1 MLRKILIVLLI
12 MLSIV
17 LCGRI
22 KTYASSECYYGYVYS
37 ENDVDLNNI
46 RINIVELN
54 NEEYVNKSRHVYTNL
69 DGEFVFGHENS
80 NFKIDVDLSSLPLG
94 YGIEQKSVFVSPENN
109 NEIILFVYEIDSVK
123 AELRNGNIDVSF
135 KSSDGI
141 SLFVDYEADIEY
153 DVSISTIIDI
163 YNLLS
168 IPYTIIINTQQNS
181 YYFSDYIDVSD
192 CSFLEKMNIL
202 EEIEVLHSDID
213 NIEMQNRNELTQYQY
228 INGTSYCYLNRF
240 VIFYD
245 ADQSSYTYLTIN
257 ELIVIGQKLLNVET
271 YFSNF
276 NFANPSTT
284 NNQLYIYIVFAG
296 NGCTIEGTY
305 NCTTKSIYLN
315 IANLDYENPDF
326 EYEVI
331 AHEYFHAV
339 QDCYG
344 YINNYFDEST
354 ASYASF
360 MFLKENNLINSYSN
374 NSYKNSYNYFVEN
387 SALINGNIVYM
398 YSVFIFYYYLGV
410 EYDDGNLLSLL
421 RTFII
426 QYGSQMVMS
435 EMDMFNGII
444 YTINPYLNFDD
455 VFNDFIAVCYPGIRI
470 DSSISWLS
478 HYASNGYVQY
488 EQENHDNI
496 VSDSSYYGL
505 KQLQS
510 YGYYIM
516 PIIANNCTYG
526 QINISFEDIGSDINI
541 KVVSKKKNLSYS
553 YNSLVTGSDGSK
565 NLTINDFC
573 SYECI
578 YNQNVTIV
586 AYVILTN
593 TGSTAE
599 SVTISYSTYYKPYN
613 NVHYYIKN
621 VVSNKY
627 ISTSAYNNVF
637 QYQKD
642 SDYYQKLAFVYVTTN
657 VYQVKFDSFNDNYLS
672 AQSLNSVSNAI
683 SNLNNNSYYNELLF
697 TEINNEYY
705 TIRLFYDTNYFLN
718 VNGNYSGSEMSNLI
732 TDNGNIY
739 FNNGNNINYGK
750 WRLYY
755 S

>member
-12 MLSIV
+12 ILSIA

-54 NEEYVNKSRHVYTNL
+54 NEEDVNKSRHVYTNL

-123 AELRNGNIDVSF
+123 AELKNGNIDVSF

-141 SLFVDYEADIEY
+141 SLFVDYKADIEY
-153 DVSISTIIDI
+153 DVSINTIIDI
-163 YNLLS
+163 YNLVS

-181 YYFSDYIDVSD
+181 YYINDYIDVSD
-192 CSFLEKMNIL
+192 YSFLEKMNVL
-202 EEIEVLHSDID
+202 EEIEMLHFDVN
-213 NIEMQNRNELTQYQY
+213 NIETQNRSVLTQYQY
-228 INGTSYCYLNRF
+228 TNGTSYCYLNRF
-240 VIFYD
+240 VLFYD
-245 ADQSSYTYLTIN
+245 ADQNSRTYLTTN
-257 ELIVIGQKLLNVET
+257 ELIAIGQKFLDVEA
-271 YFSNF
+271 YFSNLDF
-276 NFANPSTT
+276 SLPSTT
-284 NNQLYIYIVFAG
+284 NNQLHIYIVFG
-296 NGCTIEGTY
+296 GDGCLVEGEY
-305 NCTTKSIYLN
+305 LPSTKSIYLN
-315 IANLDYENPDF
+315 ISYANLQNHDFKYEI
-326 EYEVI
+326 I

-344 YINNYFDEST
+344 DINDYFDEST
-354 ASYASF
+354 AAYASF
-360 MFLKENNLINSYSN
+360 MFLKDNSLFDSNSQNYYKDLYNHFTSNSELLCNEKYDKYS
-374 NSYKNSYNYFVEN
+374 
-387 SALINGNIVYM
+387 A
-398 YSVFIFYYYLGV
+398 FIFYYYLGV
-410 EYDDGNLLSLL
+410 EYDDGNLLSKL
-421 RTFII
+421 RSFII
-426 QYGSQMVMS
+426 QYGSQQS
-435 EMDMFNGII
+435 FTTIEMFNGII

-478 HYASNGYVQY
+478 NYASNGYEQY
-488 EQENHDNI
+488 EVENHDNI
-496 VSDSSYYGL
+496 VLDTSYYGL

-516 PIIANNCTYG
+516 PIIASNNTYG

-553 YNSLVTGSDGSK
+553 YNNLVTGSDGSK
-565 NLTINDFC
+565 NLNINDFC

-672 AQSLNSVSNAI
+672 AYSLNSVSNAI
-683 SNLNNNSYYNELLF
+683 SNLNYNSYYNELLF
-697 TEINNEYY
+697 VEINNEYY

-718 VNGNYSGSEMSNLI
+718 VNGNYNGSEMSNLI